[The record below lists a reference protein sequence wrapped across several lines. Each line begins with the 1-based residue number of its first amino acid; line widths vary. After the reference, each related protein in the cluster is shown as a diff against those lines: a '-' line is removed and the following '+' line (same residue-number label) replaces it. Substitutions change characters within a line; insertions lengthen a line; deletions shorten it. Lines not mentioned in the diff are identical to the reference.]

1 MNDETSQY
9 QRGHRRLRVS
19 GKIHRPPLAIGGCAG
34 KDDHTGHP
42 DSLDPFGGRVGVA
55 PMDFGDPEGLARS
68 LEGASALYNT
78 YWIRFGRGGVTFE
91 TAVDNTR
98 VLIKA
103 AQAAGVRRVVH
114 TSITNASSS
123 SPLPYFRGKGLA
135 EEAVRDSGLSYA
147 IVRPTLIFGKEDVL
161 LNNIAWALRRF
172 PAFPIY
178 GSGGYRL
185 QPVYVEDVARIAV
198 TAANG
203 AANQV
208 IDAVGPET
216 YTFDEVVR
224 LIAGTIGIKAR
235 LVHLPPGMA
244 LGLTRLVGLFVN
256 DVVLTRDEVKGLMA
270 GLLVSGDPPSG
281 ETRLSQWLTNNA
293 DHLGRSYTSELRRH
307 WR

>member
-1 MNDETSQY
+1 MRPLSTSVVTGAFGY
-9 QRGHRRLRVS
+9 LGRYIAHRLLSEGVPV
-19 GKIHRPPLAIGGCAG
+19 KTI
-34 KDDHTGHP
+34 TGHP
-42 DSLDPFGGRVGVA
+42 DSLDPFGGQVSVA

-68 LEGASALYNT
+68 LEGASTLYNT
-78 YWIRFGRGGVTFE
+78 YWIRFGRGGVTFD
-91 TAVDNTR
+91 TAVENTR

-185 QPVYVEDVARIAV
+185 QPVYVEDVARIAM

-203 AANQV
+203 TANQV

-216 YTFDEVVR
+216 YTFNELVR
-224 LIAGTIGIKAR
+224 LIAGTIGSMVR

-244 LGLTRLVGLFVN
+244 LALTRVMGLFVN

-281 ETRLSQWLTNNA
+281 ETRLSQWLTKNA

>member
-1 MNDETSQY
+1 M
-9 QRGHRRLRVS
+9 
-19 GKIHRPPLAIGGCAG
+19 
-34 KDDHTGHP
+34 
-42 DSLDPFGGRVGVA
+42 
-55 PMDFGDPEGLARS
+55 
-68 LEGASALYNT
+68 
-78 YWIRFGRGGVTFE
+78 
-91 TAVDNTR
+91 
-98 VLIKA
+98 
-103 AQAAGVRRVVH
+103 
-114 TSITNASSS
+114 
-123 SPLPYFRGKGLA
+123 
-135 EEAVRDSGLSYA
+135 
-147 IVRPTLIFGKEDVL
+147 L